1 MRCNWEYETEAWVG
15 IYAERQTANLIIEA
29 RKADAISKEQ
39 VERQNRGPRTEHGRK
54 LLLSGVGTR
63 TAKKENGIIRVV
75 G

>member
-39 VERQNRGPRTEHGRK
+39 VERQNKGPRTDMEG
-54 LLLSGVGTR
+54 SFC
-63 TAKKENGIIRVV
+63 
-75 G
+75 